1 MLPVSYCFSNIP
13 KPMLHEGLC
22 IHLVFSWEAVP
33 LNGLIVFR
41 SCLNLATP
49 WAGACQA
56 PLSVGFSRQARIL
69 KWVAISFS
77 RGSSWPINWICISC
91 IVGKLFTD
99 QAQRL
104 SSFSKNTISKVVA
117 IPPLDHPLSLLPCLF
132 FIAWITTRNYVIY
145 L

>member
-1 MLPVSYCFSNIP
+1 
-13 KPMLHEGLC
+13 MLHEGLC

-69 KWVAISFS
+69 KWVAF
-77 RGSSWPINWICISC
+77 
-91 IVGKLFTD
+91 
-99 QAQRL
+99 
-104 SSFSKNTISKVVA
+104 
-117 IPPLDHPLSLLPCLF
+117 LLGGIFLTHQLNLHLLHCRQTL
-132 FIAWITTRNYVIY
+132 Y
-145 L
+145 